1 MIDYG
6 WKGLT
11 DKILLNDPK
20 NVKRLRKKYKSFTKN
35 LIPFVWNP
43 TPNMRN
49 EIIAKNLILGLKNR
63 QHSIYK
69 AMREKQYN
77 NELTPELYKEDLKDI
92 KEEIKKLIEKGE
104 YPDKLWK

>member
-77 NELTPELYKEDLKDI
+77 NELTPELIIYAKKQWKSIKLSIKKYKEK
-92 KEEIKKLIEKGE
+92 
-104 YPDKLWK
+104 